1 MPAVDEKP
9 GAIRIEPEQY
19 PWHDAPWATL
29 TGDLSRLSHA
39 LLLHG
44 KSGLGKNA
52 FALRLARFLLCLDRR
67 AEGSAC
73 GCCRSCSLFR
83 VGNHPDLLCVGPLE
97 DSKQIVV
104 DQIRAVIEFLS
115 FKAHTSR
122 SKIVIVSPAEAM
134 NMNAANSLLKAL
146 EEPPAGSLFILV
158 AAHLAR
164 VSVTIRS
171 RCTQVSFGSPPL
183 PQALAWL
190 QAQSIKVSDPEALLA
205 QVGGAPLAAAV
216 LADADIGSTQAKLQ
230 ADLGALARAKAD
242 PVACAESWK
251 SLGAELC
258 LDCLQHYVSASI
270 RRQAATSPETDGK
283 LLFIPIIDLF
293 NFLDMVSMARR
304 QLGTGADETL
314 MLEQLLI
321 RWSEMAASAVRN

>member
-1 MPAVDEKP
+1 VPVLEQP
-9 GAIRIEPEQY
+9 SGATHIEPGQY
-19 PWHDAPWATL
+19 PWHGAQWTAL

-44 KSGLGKNA
+44 VAGLGKNA

-67 AEGSAC
+67 VDGSAC

-83 VGNHPDLLCVGPLE
+83 VGNHPDLLCVGPVE

-104 DQIRAVIEFLS
+104 DQVRGVIEFLS
-115 FKAHTSR
+115 FKAHTST

-134 NMNAANSLLKAL
+134 NVNAANSLLKAL

-171 RCTQVSFGSPPL
+171 RCTQVAFGAPPL
-183 PQALAWL
+183 AQGLAWL
-190 QAQSIKVSDPEALLA
+190 QAQGVKASDPEALLA
-205 QVGGAPLAAAV
+205 QAGGAPLAAAA
-216 LADADIGSTQAKLQ
+216 LADGDVGAIQAQLRTDLQ
-230 ADLGALARAKAD
+230 ALAQAKAD
-242 PVACAESWK
+242 PVACAEHWK
-251 SLGAELC
+251 SRGSELC
-258 LDCLQHYVSASI
+258 LNWLERYVSTHI
-270 RRQAATSPETDGK
+270 RRRAEEKDK
-283 LLFIPIIDLF
+283 LLPIPIIDLF
-293 NFLDMVSMARR
+293 KFLDMVSIARK

-314 MLEQLLI
+314 LLEQLLI
-321 RWSEMAASAVRN
+321 RWSEMTASAVRN